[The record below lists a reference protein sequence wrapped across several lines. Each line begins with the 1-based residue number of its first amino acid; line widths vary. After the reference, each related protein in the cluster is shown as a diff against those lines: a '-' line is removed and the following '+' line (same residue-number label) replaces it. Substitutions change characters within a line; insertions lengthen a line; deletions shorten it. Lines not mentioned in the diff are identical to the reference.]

1 MKACLCGCGKVPVKD
16 KYHYGTKDYF
26 NFECYQRARRSVK
39 TEIGCLETFRTDT
52 LEIQETKELM
62 DWAKIGD
69 RECMKILRDKH
80 NLSTFHDGRALICM
94 ENARL

>member
-16 KYHYGTKDYF
+16 KYHQGRKAYF
-26 NFECYQRARRSVK
+26 SFECYQRAIRSTRTV
-39 TEIGCLETFRTDT
+39 EGSLESFKVDSFER
-52 LEIQETKELM
+52 QETKELM
-62 DWAKIGD
+62 EWAKIGD

-80 NLSTFHDGRALICM
+80 DLFIFHDGRAIINM